1 MVQLRELVFLQSC
14 MAATTNQILA
24 IMMDKKF
31 EHLIDVVEY
40 FSWVQYDRGTNTP
53 LSNEQREQLTEVR
66 DKLQNYSNAGECVAD
81 LWLECANELL
91 N

>member
-1 MVQLRELVFLQSC
+1 MTDR
-14 MAATTNQILA
+14 
-24 IMMDKKF
+24 KF

-40 FSWVQYDRGTNTP
+40 YSWMQYDRGASSE
-53 LSNEQREQLTEVR
+53 LSEEQRQQLTEVR
-66 DKLQNYSNAGECVAD
+66 DKLQDYSNSGEYIAD

>member
-1 MVQLRELVFLQSC
+1 MTDR
-14 MAATTNQILA
+14 
-24 IMMDKKF
+24 KF

-40 FSWVQYDRGTNTP
+40 YSWVQYDRGASSQ
-53 LSNEQREQLTEVR
+53 LSEEQRQQLTEVR
-66 DKLQNYSNAGECVAD
+66 DKLQNYSDAGEEIAD

>member
-1 MVQLRELVFLQSC
+1 MTDR
-14 MAATTNQILA
+14 
-24 IMMDKKF
+24 KF

-40 FSWVQYDRGTNTP
+40 FSWVQYERGSNAT
-53 LSNEQREQLTEVR
+53 LSEEQRSQLMEVR
-66 DKLQNYSNAGECVAD
+66 DKLQDYSDAGEYVAD